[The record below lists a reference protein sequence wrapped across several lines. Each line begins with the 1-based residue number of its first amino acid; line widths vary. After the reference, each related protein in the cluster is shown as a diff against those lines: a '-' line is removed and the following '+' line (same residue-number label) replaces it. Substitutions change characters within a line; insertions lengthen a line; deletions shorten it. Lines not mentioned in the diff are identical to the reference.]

1 MFSLNKL
8 KNWAKS
14 SISDDKIEL
23 EVYQKLMDQINGI
36 KGKADEYINEMNYTD
51 ERLYVEY
58 EGKLVPISYLL
69 SLKQS
74 VMQDKTLKPEER
86 AYKSANLTY
95 FYNLKVKELEEKIVN
110 LALLEPNNVYL
121 AYINSSIQILN
132 SLIKEYVYLMA
143 MQRSQIFKIDNTG
156 DMTAG
161 QKLKKLKNE
170 IDIRI
175 SEIESRLTI
184 ESLKR
189 F

>member
-1 MFSLNKL
+1 MFKLNKL
-8 KNWAKS
+8 KNWTKS
-14 SISDDKIEL
+14 SINDDKMEL
-23 EVYQKLMDQINGI
+23 EIYQKFKDQIFSI
-36 KGKADEYINEMNYTD
+36 KDKADEYINEMNYTD

-74 VMQDKTLKPEER
+74 VMQDKILKPEER

-95 FYNLKVKELEEKIVN
+95 FYDLKVRELEEKIVN
-110 LALLEPNNVYL
+110 LSLLEPNNVYL

-143 MQRSQIFKIDNTG
+143 IQRSQIFKIDNTG
-156 DMTAG
+156 NMTAG
-161 QKLKKLKNE
+161 QKLNKLKNE
-170 IDIRI
+170 IDLRI
-175 SEIESRLTI
+175 TEIENRLTI
-184 ESLKR
+184 DNLKR